1 MIVPSGETRI
11 FPGDTIGVI
20 GNDDQISA
28 VLPVIEAEADP
39 TQDQN
44 ASQPSDLRL
53 TSIMLTSASPLAG
66 QTLASADVRRN
77 YNTHVVALRRDG
89 EFIDR
94 PASMPLREGDRL
106 WIVAP
111 DSVTAT
117 LLAGRPD

>member
-1 MIVPSGETRI
+1 M
-11 FPGDTIGVI
+11 
-20 GNDDQISA
+20 Q
-28 VLPVIEAEADP
+28 L
-39 TQDQN
+39 
-44 ASQPSDLRL
+44 
-53 TSIMLTSASPLAG
+53 
-66 QTLASADVRRN
+66 
-77 YNTHVVALRRDG
+77 G